1 MFVFPLKSSPLYT
14 RSRSDKHKLNH
25 VTPLFKILQRILSS
39 FRITSKLLYVVYK
52 TLHALAAGCLS
63 SHLKSRAYLEINNP
77 FTLNAFQYFET
88 SMLSLSFALT
98 S

>member
-52 TLHALAAGCLS
+52 AYMLWLQAASLAVS
-63 SHLKSRAYLEINNP
+63 NRVPTLKSTIRLH
-77 FTLNAFQYFET
+77 
-88 SMLSLSFALT
+88 
-98 S
+98 